1 MENKVKEKYTYKEIL
16 LAIREESL
24 KNQKLLQ
31 ELSELISIEKNVG
44 KYHFDDKLSCDSEPY
59 KILLVIDTIQKK
71 QSKLKEIFNKI
82 TEYRFA
88 RATLNKF
95 QMYLVNSEN
104 GNNSF
109 ELKYTDGLTEDYFGS
124 IEILDNVRFERIIDE
139 LKNSKLSKITEKGI
153 HIDDNI
159 FVEIADFIGIV
170 NGKNSIHYASG
181 VDGLKIEL
189 TDKGFDDILNTEIS
203 SSLLSNEVIDL
214 INNADNNEV
223 DIEFVESKGVPY
235 NYYLFNECDEKIV
248 LKRKSFIKK

>member
-16 LAIREESL
+16 LAIREETL

-82 TEYRFA
+82 TEYKFA
-88 RATLNKF
+88 RASANKF

-109 ELKYTDGLTEDYFGS
+109 ELKYTDGLTDDYFGC
-124 IEILDNVRFERIIDE
+124 IEILDNERFERIINE
-139 LKNSKLSKITEKGI
+139 LKNSRLSKITEKGI
-153 HIDDNI
+153 HVDDNL
-159 FVEIADFIGIV
+159 FVEIADFIGVV
-170 NGKNSIHYASG
+170 NGKNSIHYARG
-181 VDGLKIEL
+181 IDGLKVEL
-189 TDKGFDDILNTEIS
+189 TDKGFYEILNTEIS

-214 INNADNNEV
+214 VNNANNNEIN
-223 DIEFVESKGVPY
+223 IEFVESKGVPY
-235 NYYLFNECDEKIV
+235 NYYLFNECDEKII
-248 LKRKSFIKK
+248 LKRKPFF